1 MSKTS
6 KAERAKVYKDHRVQ
20 LFLSKFVSGELS
32 ELNPVYDPKYGYK
45 YPVIEAIVGEA
56 RITEEFLRHLFEVG
70 VLKRKLYDKIVYCPH
85 CNSANVSV
93 HYCCPH
99 CK

>member
-6 KAERAKVYKDHRVQ
+6 KAERTEVYKDHRVQ

-45 YPVIEAIVGEA
+45 YPVVEAIVGEA
-56 RITEEFLRHLFEVG
+56 RITEEFLKVPLWSRRSEKKTLRQDC
-70 VLKRKLYDKIVYCPH
+70 LL
-85 CNSANVSV
+85 SAL
-93 HYCCPH
+93 
-99 CK
+99 